1 MTIIGHR
8 ISRGGSLPVNLGTFA
23 CVVST
28 TYNGTPCLPSLST
41 HGTWSIEMYDGKLYS
56 GGSASL
62 SSQLGSNAIK
72 IGLTMPLVGYDN
84 KDQSIRMVRIRT
96 KVNNVAIE
104 CTGSV
109 TEVLVTAFNRNGSQI
124 TSQMGAWQTY

>member
-1 MTIIGHR
+1 
-8 ISRGGSLPVNLGTFA
+8 
-23 CVVST
+23 
-28 TYNGTPCLPSLST
+28 
-41 HGTWSIEMYDGKLYS
+41 MYDGKLYS
-56 GGSASL
+56 GGSTYL
-62 SSQLGSNAIK
+62 SQLGSNAIK

-109 TEVLVTAFNRNGSQI
+109 TEVLVTAFNRKGSQVM
-124 TSQMGAWQTY
+124 SQMSAWQTY